1 MVVEFNEK
9 RERGASDSIEIR
21 VEAGQCEDQM
31 QT

>member
-21 VEAGQCEDQM
+21 VEAG
-31 QT
+31 